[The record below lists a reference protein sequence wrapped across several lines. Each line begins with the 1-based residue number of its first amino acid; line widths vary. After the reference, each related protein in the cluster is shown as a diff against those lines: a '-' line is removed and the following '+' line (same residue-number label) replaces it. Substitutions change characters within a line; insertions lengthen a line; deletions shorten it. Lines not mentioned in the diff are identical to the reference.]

1 MQGNSPPFAPSVL
14 VYRESRLHSG
24 LRRLL
29 DGFVAAV
36 ALIVSSPVIAL
47 AILAI
52 LIEDG
57 RPVFFRQ
64 RRAGRFERL
73 FVIWKLRTMRTS
85 DCEDRRSPNSAADAR
100 VTRVGRILRRFSI
113 DELPQLYNVLR
124 GDMALVGPRPEMP
137 FIVKRY
143 EGWQHLRHLVRP
155 GLTCLWQV
163 ELRST
168 VPLDRPEAT
177 ALDIQYIRSACL
189 QLDGLLIARTFV
201 ALVRPKGAF

>member
-1 MQGNSPPFAPSVL
+1 MPAIFT
-14 VYRESRLHSG
+14 YREDLFRARI
-24 LRRLL
+24 RRTVDVVLASLAMLVVAPLL
-29 DGFVAAV
+29 
-36 ALIVSSPVIAL
+36 AL

-57 RPVFFRQ
+57 LPVFYAQ

-73 FVIWKLRTMRTS
+73 FLMWKLRTMRAS
-85 DCEDRRSPNSAADAR
+85 DCGDRPSPSSPSDPR

-124 GDMALVGPRPEMP
+124 GEMALVGPRPEMP
-137 FIVKRY
+137 FIVNHY
-143 EGWQHLRHLVRP
+143 ENWQHLRHLVHP

-163 ELRST
+163 EFRST
-168 VPLDRPEAT
+168 IPLDRAEAT
-177 ALDIQYIRSACL
+177 ALDLEYIRTASPRLDSA
-189 QLDGLLIARTFV
+189 LIARTLV